1 MPVYAVSPIK
11 ESGSLPRLR
20 VWQSE
25 LFKRNM
31 SRFMRRN
38 WTYFKHWLRLGLL
51 SLGFLLCGW
60 LLVIMLKLASA
71 APRSTD
77 AFFVLGG
84 GIRREMYVAELAK
97 QHPEIRILISQG
109 SEDPCI
115 LLAFQREAAPI
126 RQVWLEKCAD
136 STFDNFYFNIPL
148 LNRWGVRKIKLI
160 TSITHLPRAQWMAQL
175 MLGAHGIWV
184 EPDIINEQGTGNREA
199 VYKTGLDLARSLAW
213 VALSYFVQPKCTK
226 SLALADVDLEAW
238 RNSDFKCERQEEL
251 NLY

>member
-1 MPVYAVSPIK
+1 MKGRFSQ
-11 ESGSLPRLR
+11 GNWLN
-20 VWQSE
+20 
-25 LFKRNM
+25 FKR
-31 SRFMRRN
+31 
-38 WTYFKHWLRLGLL
+38 WLRFGVIGF
-51 SLGFLLCGW
+51 GFLLCGW
-60 LLVIMLKLASA
+60 MLVILLKLASA
-71 APRSTD
+71 ASGPTD

-84 GIRREMYVAELAK
+84 SIRREIYVAELAK

-115 LLAFQREAAPI
+115 LLVFQRQAAPI

-148 LNRWGVRKIKLI
+148 LNRWGVRKVKLI

-184 EPDIINEQGTGNREA
+184 EPDIINEQGTGNQEA
-199 VYKTGLDLARSLAW
+199 VYKTGLDLARSLGW

-226 SLALADVDLEAW
+226 SLALAEVDLEAW

-251 NLY
+251 KLY